1 MEEYHQIT
9 LNEWVEMKAQL
20 RRELNNVRTGFVR
33 VGYVLRKMEETEAY
47 KAEGYKSVA
56 EFAERE
62 HGLKPSTTSRWMSI
76 NREYSLDGYSMQLDP
91 KWIDMNASQ
100 LTEMLALPAE
110 DRELISPGTPRED
123 IRELKRLEKM
133 QEDRSDFEKIVRS
146 FFESNP
152 DDLEELR
159 KMQSEPERYGETAW
173 IGLLVPSGNRAY
185 RKNGA
190 MIFLYEDE
198 IKFKRSGHSPEIV
211 QWSEFWKTV
220 EGIELPDEEDTEGAD
235 EPAAV
240 EDREEAPGEADESHG
255 RPEGPAGEGMDDSGR
270 DEGGREEE
278 GSGEEGLPEDDKA
291 EVPEAEDSE
300 ETADEEAAVPVSDDL
315 TEEEDAEP
323 ADIDIPEEEDVG
335 SEESAGIAPAQ
346 KTDKHA
352 ETLDVEGDMNKP
364 EIIVDESGNPSPEE
378 LPPEEKS
385 TQDERIEAARDNVSL
400 RYAELGNMIREQRWF
415 KARELAAE
423 LHEELEFLAGA
434 DNEPFRRRMEKR

>member
-9 LNEWVEMKAQL
+9 LNEWVEMKDQL

-56 EFAERE
+56 EFAEKE

-133 QEDRSDFEKIVRS
+133 PEEQSDFEQIVRD
-146 FFESNP
+146 FFASHP
-152 DDLEELR
+152 DELKELKELQGKSAR
-159 KMQSEPERYGETAW
+159 FGEPDW
-173 IGLLVPSGNRAY
+173 IALLVPNGTRSH

-190 MIFLYEDE
+190 MLFLYEDK
-198 IKFKRSGHSPEIV
+198 IKFKRAGHGPEMV
-211 QWSEFWKTV
+211 QWSELWKV
-220 EGIELPDEEDTEGAD
+220 AEGIDTPHEEDTEGTD

-240 EDREEAPGEADESHG
+240 EDREEAPGEAEQSHG
-255 RPEGPAGEGMDDSGR
+255 RPEGPSGEGMDDDR
-270 DEGGREEE
+270 RTENGREEE
-278 GSGEEGLPEDDKA
+278 GSGEVPEDDKA

-300 ETADEEAAVPVSDDL
+300 EAADEEAAVPVSDNL
-315 TEEEDAEP
+315 TEE
-323 ADIDIPEEEDVG
+323 DVD
-335 SEESAGIAPAQ
+335 SEESVEIAPAQ
-346 KTDKHA
+346 NADKPA
-352 ETLDVEGDMNKP
+352 ETLDIEGDMNKP
-364 EIIVDESGNPSPEE
+364 EIIIDESGNPSPEE

-385 TQDERIEAARDNVSL
+385 TQDEKIEAARDNVSL

>member
-1 MEEYHQIT
+1 MEYHQIT
-9 LNEWVEMKAQL
+9 LNEWVEMKDQL

-33 VGYVLRKMEETEAY
+33 VGYVLRKMEETAAY

-62 HGLKPSTTSRWMSI
+62 HGIKPSTTSRWMAI
-76 NREYSLDGYSMQLDP
+76 NKEYSLDGYSMQLDP

-110 DRELISPGTPRED
+110 DRELISPDTKRED

-159 KMQSEPERYGETAW
+159 KMQSEPERYSETAW
-173 IGLLVPSGNRAY
+173 IGLLAPSGNRAY

-220 EGIELPDEEDTEGAD
+220 EGIELPDEEDTEGTD

-240 EDREEAPGEADESHG
+240 EDREEAPGEAEQSHG
-255 RPEGPAGEGMDDSGR
+255 RPEGPSGEGMDDDR
-270 DEGGREEE
+270 RTENGREEE
-278 GSGEEGLPEDDKA
+278 GSGEVPEDDKA

-300 ETADEEAAVPVSDDL
+300 EAADEEAAVPVSDNL
-315 TEEEDAEP
+315 TEE
-323 ADIDIPEEEDVG
+323 DVD
-335 SEESAGIAPAQ
+335 SEESVEIAPAQ
-346 KTDKHA
+346 NADKPA
-352 ETLDVEGDMNKP
+352 ETLDIEGDMNKP
-364 EIIVDESGNPSPEE
+364 EIIIDESGNPSPEE

>member
-9 LNEWVEMKAQL
+9 LNEWVEMKDQL

-76 NREYSLDGYSMQLDP
+76 NREYSLDGYSMKLDP

-159 KMQSEPERYGETAW
+159 KMQSEPERYSETAW
-173 IGLLVPSGNRAY
+173 IGLLAPSGNRAY

-235 EPAAV
+235 GPAAV
-240 EDREEAPGEADESHG
+240 EDREEAPGEAEQNLG
-255 RPEGPAGEGMDDSGR
+255 RPEGPSGEGMDDSGR
-270 DEGGREEE
+270 DEDGREEE

-300 ETADEEAAVPVSDDL
+300 EAADEEAD
-315 TEEEDAEP
+315 
-323 ADIDIPEEEDVG
+323 
-335 SEESAGIAPAQ
+335 SEESVQIAPAQ
-346 KTDKHA
+346 NTDKPA
-352 ETLDVEGDMNKP
+352 ETLDVEGDINKP
-364 EIIVDESGNPSPEE
+364 EIIVDESGNPSPEV
-378 LPPEEKS
+378 LPQEEKS

>member
-9 LNEWVEMKAQL
+9 LNEWVEMKDQL

-76 NREYSLDGYSMQLDP
+76 NREYSLDGYSMKLDP

-100 LTEMLALPAE
+100 LTERLALPAE

-159 KMQSEPERYGETAW
+159 KMQSEPERYSETAW
-173 IGLLVPSGNRAY
+173 IGLLAPSGNRAY

-235 EPAAV
+235 GPAAV
-240 EDREEAPGEADESHG
+240 EDREEAPGEAEQNLG
-255 RPEGPAGEGMDDSGR
+255 RPEGPSGEGMDDDR
-270 DEGGREEE
+270 RAEDGREEE
-278 GSGEEGLPEDDKA
+278 GSGEAHEDDKA
-291 EVPEAEDSE
+291 EVQEAEDSE
-300 ETADEEAAVPVSDDL
+300 EAADEAAAVPVSDDL
-315 TEEEDAEP
+315 AEVEDTESED
-323 ADIDIPEEEDVG
+323 INIPEEDDVD
-335 SEESAGIAPAQ
+335 SEESEEIAPAQ
-346 KTDKHA
+346 NADKPA
-352 ETLDVEGDMNKP
+352 ETLDIEGDMNKP
-364 EIIVDESGNPSPEE
+364 EIIIDESGNPSPEE

-385 TQDERIEAARDNVSL
+385 TQDEKIEAARDNVSL

>member
-9 LNEWVEMKAQL
+9 LNEWMEMKDQL

-56 EFAERE
+56 EFAEKE

-133 QEDRSDFEKIVRS
+133 PEEQSDFEQIVRD
-146 FFESNP
+146 FFASHP
-152 DDLEELR
+152 DELKELKELQGKSAR
-159 KMQSEPERYGETAW
+159 FGEPDW
-173 IGLLVPSGNRAY
+173 IALLVPNGTRSH

-190 MIFLYEDE
+190 MLFLYEDK
-198 IKFKRSGHSPEIV
+198 IKFKRAGHGPEMV
-211 QWSEFWKTV
+211 QWSELWKV
-220 EGIELPDEEDTEGAD
+220 AEGIDTPHEEDTEGTD

-240 EDREEAPGEADESHG
+240 EDREEAPGEAEQSHG
-255 RPEGPAGEGMDDSGR
+255 RPEGPSGEGMDDDR
-270 DEGGREEE
+270 RTENGREEE
-278 GSGEEGLPEDDKA
+278 GSGEVPEDDKA

-300 ETADEEAAVPVSDDL
+300 EAADEEAAVPVSDNL
-315 TEEEDAEP
+315 TEE
-323 ADIDIPEEEDVG
+323 DVD
-335 SEESAGIAPAQ
+335 SEESVEIAPAQ
-346 KTDKHA
+346 NADKPA
-352 ETLDVEGDMNKP
+352 ETLDIEGDMNKP
-364 EIIVDESGNPSPEE
+364 EIIIDESGNPSPEE

>member
-1 MEEYHQIT
+1 MEDYHQIT
-9 LNEWVEMKAQL
+9 LNEWVEMKDQL

-56 EFAERE
+56 EFAEKE

-76 NREYSLDGYSMQLDP
+76 NREYSLDGYSLQLDP

-133 QEDRSDFEKIVRS
+133 PEEQSDFEQIVRD
-146 FFESNP
+146 FFASHP
-152 DDLEELR
+152 DELKELKELQGKSAR
-159 KMQSEPERYGETAW
+159 FGEPDW
-173 IGLLVPSGNRAY
+173 IALLVPNGTRSH

-190 MIFLYEDE
+190 MLFLYEDK
-198 IKFKRSGHSPEIV
+198 IKFKRAGHGPEMV
-211 QWSEFWKTV
+211 QWSEFWKV
-220 EGIELPDEEDTEGAD
+220 AEGIDIPHEEDTEGTD

-240 EDREEAPGEADESHG
+240 EDREEAPGEAEQSHG
-255 RPEGPAGEGMDDSGR
+255 RPEGPSGEGMDDDR
-270 DEGGREEE
+270 RTENGREEE
-278 GSGEEGLPEDDKA
+278 GSGEVPEDDKA

-300 ETADEEAAVPVSDDL
+300 EAADEEAAVPVSDNL
-315 TEEEDAEP
+315 TEE
-323 ADIDIPEEEDVG
+323 DVD
-335 SEESAGIAPAQ
+335 SEESVEIAPAQ
-346 KTDKHA
+346 NADKNA
-352 ETLDVEGDMNKP
+352 ETLDIEGDMNKP
-364 EIIVDESGNPSPEE
+364 EIIIDESGNPSPEE
-378 LPPEEKS
+378 PPSEEKS

-434 DNEPFRRRMEKR
+434 DNEPFRRRIGKG

>member
-56 EFAERE
+56 EFAEKE

-110 DRELISPGTPRED
+110 DRELISPGTLRED

-159 KMQSEPERYGETAW
+159 KMQSEPERYSETAW
-173 IGLLVPSGNRAY
+173 IGLLAPSGNRAY

-190 MIFLYEDE
+190 MIFLHEDE

-211 QWSEFWKTV
+211 QWSEFWQV
-220 EGIELPDEEDTEGAD
+220 AEGIDISHEEDAEGID
-235 EPAAV
+235 GPAAV
-240 EDREEAPGEADESHG
+240 EDREEAPGETDESHG
-255 RPEGPAGEGMDDSGR
+255 RPEGPSGEGMDDSGR
-270 DEGGREEE
+270 DEDGREEE

-315 TEEEDAEP
+315 TEKEDAEP
-323 ADIDIPEEEDVG
+323 ADIDIPEEEDVD
-335 SEESAGIAPAQ
+335 SEESEEIAPAQ

-352 ETLDVEGDMNKP
+352 ETLDIEGGMNKP
-364 EIIVDESGNPSPEE
+364 EIIVDEAGNSSPERISYDEYWNLVNKAAKLCDE
-378 LPPEEKS
+378 LKTWVSEDYEWD
-385 TQDERIEAARDNVSL
+385 TAIALIDEDL
-400 RYAELGNMIREQRWF
+400 RPLLIRLQYEDA
-415 KARELAAE
+415 K
-423 LHEELEFLAGA
+423 
-434 DNEPFRRRMEKR
+434 K

>member
-56 EFAERE
+56 EFAEKE

-133 QEDRSDFEKIVRS
+133 PEEQSDFEQIVRD
-146 FFESNP
+146 FFASHP
-152 DDLEELR
+152 DELKELKELQGKSAR
-159 KMQSEPERYGETAW
+159 FGEPDW
-173 IGLLVPSGNRAY
+173 IALLVPNGTRSH

-190 MIFLYEDE
+190 MLFLYEDK
-198 IKFKRSGHSPEIV
+198 IKFKRAGHGPEMV
-211 QWSEFWKTV
+211 QWSELWKV
-220 EGIELPDEEDTEGAD
+220 AEGIDTPHEEDTEGTD

-240 EDREEAPGEADESHG
+240 EDREEAPGEAEQSHG
-255 RPEGPAGEGMDDSGR
+255 RPEGPSGEGMDDDR
-270 DEGGREEE
+270 RTENGREEE
-278 GSGEEGLPEDDKA
+278 GSGEVPEDDKA

-300 ETADEEAAVPVSDDL
+300 EAADEEAAVPVSDNL
-315 TEEEDAEP
+315 TEE
-323 ADIDIPEEEDVG
+323 DVD
-335 SEESAGIAPAQ
+335 SEESVEIAPAQ
-346 KTDKHA
+346 NADKPA
-352 ETLDVEGDMNKP
+352 ETLDIEGDMNKP
-364 EIIVDESGNPSPEE
+364 EIIIDESGNPSPEE

-385 TQDERIEAARDNVSL
+385 TQDEKIEAARDNVSL

>member
-9 LNEWVEMKAQL
+9 LNEWMEMKDQL

-56 EFAERE
+56 EFAEKE

-133 QEDRSDFEKIVRS
+133 PEEQSDFEQIVRD
-146 FFESNP
+146 FFASHP
-152 DDLEELR
+152 DELKELKELQGKSAR
-159 KMQSEPERYGETAW
+159 FGEPDW
-173 IGLLVPSGNRAY
+173 IALLVPNGTRSH

-190 MIFLYEDE
+190 MLFLYEDK
-198 IKFKRSGHSPEIV
+198 IKFKRAGHGPEMV
-211 QWSEFWKTV
+211 QWSELWKV
-220 EGIELPDEEDTEGAD
+220 AEGIDTPHEEDTEGTD

-240 EDREEAPGEADESHG
+240 EDREEAPGEAEQSHG
-255 RPEGPAGEGMDDSGR
+255 RPEGPSGEGMDDDR
-270 DEGGREEE
+270 RTENGREEE
-278 GSGEEGLPEDDKA
+278 GSGEVPEDDKA

-300 ETADEEAAVPVSDDL
+300 EAADEEAAVPVSDNL
-315 TEEEDAEP
+315 TEE
-323 ADIDIPEEEDVG
+323 DVD
-335 SEESAGIAPAQ
+335 SEESVEIAPAQ
-346 KTDKHA
+346 NADKPA
-352 ETLDVEGDMNKP
+352 ETLDIEGDMNKP
-364 EIIVDESGNPSPEE
+364 EIIIDESGNPSPEE

-385 TQDERIEAARDNVSL
+385 TQDEKIEAARDNVSL